1 MGSQSRAA
9 PLRPCPANPI
19 QGTGHAG
26 HAGRGTRRVVVD
38 GAARGPAGGGT
49 PGWHVLGRETYLA
62 PVTWVDGWP
71 IVGELAPVMAA
82 PPWPSPVA
90 PPAVRD
96 DFDADR
102 LHPHWVSLRSRPAE
116 CWSTTQRPG
125 WLRLRARGSS
135 MDDADVTF
143 MGRRQRRP
151 SCRVRTLIDPTDG
164 RGGLSVRLDE
174 QHHYDIEVG
183 DGGEWGQRAHRIR
196 GAGGSDA
203 SGPGRTGRAEDRCAR
218 LIRRLGSA
226 PGA

>member
-1 MGSQSRAA
+1 MGSRSRAA
-9 PLRPCPANPI
+9 PLRPFDPCPANPI
-19 QGTGHAG
+19 LRPPQHRAADPE
-26 HAGRGTRRVVVD
+26 HRPRRPGRGTRRVVVD
-38 GAARGPAGGGT
+38 GAARGPAGRHAGLACAR
-49 PGWHVLGRETYLA
+49 PGDLPGPGHLGRRLA
-62 PVTWVDGWP
+62 GRRR
-71 IVGELAPVMAA
+71 GRAGHGRAA
-82 PPWPSPVA
+82 VAALPVA

-143 MGRRQRRP
+143 MGRRQPCP

-183 DGGEWGQRAHRIR
+183 DGEV
-196 GAGGSDA
+196 
-203 SGPGRTGRAEDRCAR
+203 
-218 LIRRLGSA
+218 GSA
-226 PGA
+226 RASDPWGRW